1 MTIEHDNAIKRVLT
15 TEVKY
20 IIGVVVFV
28 AGVIAPY
35 YSIKQDI
42 ALIKENHFTHME
54 SMTKDILK
62 IQEDQKEC
70 GARYLELLELIYN
83 IKK

>member
-1 MTIEHDNAIKRVLT
+1 MQEHESIVKKILT

-20 IIGVVVFV
+20 VIGVATFILGVV
-28 AGVIAPY
+28 APY
-35 YSIKQDI
+35 YNIKQDI
-42 ALIKENHFTHME
+42 ALIKENHFSHME

-83 IKK
+83 IQK